1 LQAQGRREE
10 ALACYEAS
18 LRLNPQQP
26 MAYLNLG
33 AVLQQQKR
41 FKDAEDAYRGALR
54 IKPDFA
60 LAAVQLGNA
69 LRAQGKTADA
79 IASFRKAIEIN
90 PDNADIH
97 YNFGLALQDCG
108 RFEEAIASYRNALR
122 LKPDRADIYVWLASA
137 HQAKS
142 DYPEAIANC
151 QEALRLKP
159 DYAEAHH
166 GLAVSLIA
174 MGRQDEAVLSYQ
186 QAVRFKPDYA
196 DAYLG
201 LAVTSMTLNNPE
213 AASSYCDKAL
223 QLEPTN
229 ANAVAL
235 AANIAK
241 HRGDTERAFQLLSP
255 LLDARVEQVNVSLAF
270 AIISKDLGRQEQ
282 AIAMM
287 EKHLAAGNIL
297 GVSSRSN
304 LHFALG
310 KLYDGIKQYDKAFSH
325 YQQGNALKTLTF
337 DQTEYAHHIER
348 HIAIH
353 SHDFMAHMPRASV
366 ISDRPVF
373 IVGMVRSGTS
383 LVEQILSSH
392 PDVHGAGE
400 LPDIIQITNGLQDFL
415 GAGAPYPEC
424 LPLLKQEHLDALSQ
438 HYLEHL
444 KQISPDARR
453 VVDKM
458 PGNFM
463 HLGLIEMLFPEAR
476 VIHCMRDPVDTCLS
490 AYFQDFSRSHPYAY
504 DLSNLGA
511 FYRAYLKVMAHWR
524 KILRLP
530 LFELQYE
537 DLIANQEQVSRAL
550 IEFCGLEWDDRCLQF
565 HETQRFV
572 GTASYDQV
580 NRPLY
585 KQSVARWKRYERHLG
600 PLLAALKE

>member
-1 LQAQGRREE
+1 
-10 ALACYEAS
+10 
-18 LRLNPQQP
+18 
-26 MAYLNLG
+26 
-33 AVLQQQKR
+33 
-41 FKDAEDAYRGALR
+41 
-54 IKPDFA
+54 
-60 LAAVQLGNA
+60 
-69 LRAQGKTADA
+69 
-79 IASFRKAIEIN
+79 
-90 PDNADIH
+90 
-97 YNFGLALQDCG
+97 
-108 RFEEAIASYRNALR
+108 
-122 LKPDRADIYVWLASA
+122 
-137 HQAKS
+137 
-142 DYPEAIANC
+142 
-151 QEALRLKP
+151 
-159 DYAEAHH
+159 
-166 GLAVSLIA
+166 
-174 MGRQDEAVLSYQ
+174 
-186 QAVRFKPDYA
+186 
-196 DAYLG
+196 
-201 LAVTSMTLNNPE
+201 
-213 AASSYCDKAL
+213 
-223 QLEPTN
+223 
-229 ANAVAL
+229 
-235 AANIAK
+235 
-241 HRGDTERAFQLLSP
+241 
-255 LLDARVEQVNVSLAF
+255 
-270 AIISKDLGRQEQ
+270 
-282 AIAMM
+282 
-287 EKHLAAGNIL
+287 
-297 GVSSRSN
+297 
-304 LHFALG
+304 
-310 KLYDGIKQYDKAFSH
+310 
-325 YQQGNALKTLTF
+325 
-337 DQTEYAHHIER
+337 
-348 HIAIH
+348 
-353 SHDFMAHMPRASV
+353 
-366 ISDRPVF
+366 VF

-415 GAGAPYPEC
+415 GASAPYPEC
-424 LPLLKQEHLDALSQ
+424 LSLLKQEHLDALAQ